1 MATEKKHIEFDDL
14 LILARGNLELREI
27 NLQKKHLEI
36 CEACQNNYEA
46 IKNFKTIPLRMPY
59 IKYEEKKLDGQLLKI
74 SRQNSNPF
82 IKCFRKVKSEC
93 YYLENKVKLLAAIS
107 LMLFMFYGLYSKS
120 NSFNKTKKNETP
132 PLVHSKIIE
141 LPNLINKNIKN
152 KHSCMS
158 P

>member
-27 NLQKKHLEI
+27 NSQQKHLEI

-46 IKNFKTIPLRMPY
+46 IKNFKTTPLRMPY
-59 IKYEEKKLDGQLLKI
+59 IKYEEKKLDDQLLKI

-82 IKCFRKVKSEC
+82 IKCLQKVKSEFYC
-93 YYLENKVKLLAAIS
+93 LESKVKLLAAIS
-107 LMLFMFYGLYSKS
+107 LMLLMFYGLYSKS
-120 NSFNKTKKNETP
+120 TSFNKTNTNEAA
-132 PLVHSKIIE
+132 PLVSTKSIKI
-141 LPNLINKNIKN
+141 PNLINKNIKN